1 MANPALYTVFGCI
14 DLHCSGFT
22 NKKALIFPRKKKLH
36 HFSFPTMLRQPLRQ
50 IRFHSKLALA
60 GYNSNE
66 VTVAING
73 RTCTFNNVFLR
84 DACQSPDS
92 VDPISSQKLFTTADA
107 ATGLQINAPPVV
119 EDSLLKIQWSNN
131 GKLTNS
137 VYPVSFLENYA
148 INKRLGKFFDKD
160 RKLWDKQELENNF
173 ASLNMDYNDI
183 LTNDNS
189 FFQTLYNLNRY
200 GLTFVNNIPTPQI
213 SDMTEDNATQWP
225 VYKIAEKFG
234 YIKKTFY
241 GTLFDVKNKKEK
253 ATNIAYTNTF
263 LPLHMDLLYYESPPG
278 LQLLHAIQNSTLGGE
293 NIFCDSYLAA
303 EHVRKTDPRAYTAL
317 TQTPITFH
325 YDNNNE
331 YYYYKRP
338 LIVEDP
344 EVGDGFPK
352 IASIN
357 YAPPFQG
364 PFEVDPHP
372 DFIRG
377 MQLFETFINDPTNH
391 FEIKMPEGTCVIFE
405 NRRALHSRNAFSDLN
420 NGDRWLMGT
429 YVDGDSFR
437 SKLRIGYRKVH
448 T

>member
-1 MANPALYTVFGCI
+1 
-14 DLHCSGFT
+14 
-22 NKKALIFPRKKKLH
+22 
-36 HFSFPTMLRQPLRQ
+36 MLRQPLRQ

-137 VYPVSFLENYA
+137 VYPVSFLENYS

-183 LTNDNS
+183 LTTDNS

-263 LPLHMDLLYYESPPG
+263 LPLHMDLLYYESPRDYSCYTLSRTLHWAAKTSSVTRTLLLSMFGKPTPG
-278 LQLLHAIQNSTLGGE
+278 HTRHSPRPQSPSTTTTTTSTTTTSG
-293 NIFCDSYLAA
+293 
-303 EHVRKTDPRAYTAL
+303 R
-317 TQTPITFH
+317 
-325 YDNNNE
+325 
-331 YYYYKRP
+331 
-338 LIVEDP
+338 
-344 EVGDGFPK
+344 
-352 IASIN
+352 
-357 YAPPFQG
+357 
-364 PFEVDPHP
+364 
-372 DFIRG
+372 
-377 MQLFETFINDPTNH
+377 
-391 FEIKMPEGTCVIFE
+391 
-405 NRRALHSRNAFSDLN
+405 
-420 NGDRWLMGT
+420 
-429 YVDGDSFR
+429 
-437 SKLRIGYRKVH
+437 
-448 T
+448 